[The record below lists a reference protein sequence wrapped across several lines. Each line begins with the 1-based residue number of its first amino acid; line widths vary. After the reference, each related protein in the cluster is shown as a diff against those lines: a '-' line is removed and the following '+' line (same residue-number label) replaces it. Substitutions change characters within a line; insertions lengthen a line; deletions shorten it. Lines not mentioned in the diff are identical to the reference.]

1 MKRLIAAVSFLLL
14 IVFTN
19 SFAQTTNATLGGT
32 VSDSTGAL
40 IPGVTVTATNTQTGI
55 VASVVTN
62 ETGAYQFA
70 SLQTGVYKVTSELP
84 GFQTQTYNNVTLGV
98 GQQVRLNFTL
108 QVASQAQN
116 VEVNI
121 AADTLIATTSSS
133 VGAVL
138 PEYKVRDL
146 PLATRNIL
154 DLVNTTPGVQG
165 SNFAGARLTQLNTTR
180 DGIPVSDGR
189 YDIGAATTTY
199 TSPDLVDEVRVIVAP
214 ADAELGRGSG
224 QIQMSTRSGTNDLR
238 GSLFWVNRNSK
249 LAANSWS
256 NNFNGTGKNFYNGNQ
271 FGGRVGGPV
280 IKNKTFFFFLFDG
293 QRYVTKSFFT
303 GAVLTDQARLGIF
316 RYFPGV
322 QGANATAGT
331 ATVDRNGTPVAPA
344 GASGPLASVNVFGR
358 EDANGVFT
366 PWDAN
371 RTQLDTTGYI
381 KRLIDKMPHPNDFTG
396 CGPSNVFAPAPLGNP
411 NLCDG
416 LNVAGYRWLRR
427 NEGVDVANGDGQDTD
442 RNQYNMR
449 IDHNFNSRHKA
460 SFSGTWERDWAETTQ
475 AGMANWPGGYNGS
488 VRRAPRVI
496 TGSVVSTLSP
506 RLVNEFRMG
515 SRKNWNFSW
524 SSVWRPDAVGNAARQ
539 ELPTHGGVAFFP
551 TQLLFP
557 DHIITSVSGAATR
570 GQTSPI
576 WTFSDTLSWT
586 QGKHAFKGGYELR
599 LTSSRGWNGSDNP
612 DWYKFSV
619 VTVGAPSGVPVTGI
633 SSTSIPGLTGN
644 SVTVMQNLLLDL
656 TGSVSNAP
664 LTFNILNPGDQDF
677 VPQTRIKDY
686 HQNEW
691 GAFFKDDWK
700 IRPDLTLNL
709 GVRYDW
715 YGVPW
720 EANGMHALPVG
731 GASGLYGITA
741 GAPTVLQLVGKNSP
755 HPDTLFYQN
764 DWNNFAPAIG
774 LSWSLPWGGKDRTV
788 LRAGYGI
795 SYQGSASFN
804 AGLNVAS
811 GNNPGLSYNQT
822 FTLQGVNNTYFN
834 FASPNLPIPVPGPPA
849 TFKALT
855 PQGFYSRS
863 DPLVGFDDHRVNPYV
878 QNFNLEV
885 QRELAKNLTFEA
897 RYIGSKGTK
906 LYGGVSLNDMNISAQ
921 AAGQTLLEAFNQTR
935 AGLDAPLFDL
945 MLKGLNFATPPA
957 APLIVGT
964 NITGSAALRA
974 NLTFKPLLADGRIG
988 EFANALNTST
998 FATTTGAGGLI
1009 KNGGLPDNWLVP
1021 NPQYAAVV
1029 MMTNPGSSTY
1039 HSMNLQVTK
1048 RLSNGFASSFAYT
1061 WSRGLGEASQ
1071 DGNVSYLDP
1080 NNHHLNKS
1088 LLTFHRTNDIRSNG
1102 TFELP
1107 FGAGRK
1113 FLSGSNGLV
1122 GRLIEK
1128 WQLGGIMTWSSGQP
1142 LTITAT
1148 NSQITWTQVP
1158 GQIAIARTSNTPDI
1172 LGVFPK
1178 SSGTVTPIQIGATYF
1193 PGFTQDLDPSRAAVT
1208 TLDTLQ
1214 NTVSNKAIF
1223 ANGKVILANPA
1234 PGTVGTLGRTY
1245 IEGPSHIKFD
1255 VNLVKR
1261 IRVSETKN
1269 VEIRM
1274 DVIDILNTPWWNN
1287 PNLDI
1292 NSSTFG
1298 RMDASDFSAGL
1309 SNADNRSANRKFTFS
1324 TRFNF

>member
-1 MKRLIAAVSFLLL
+1 
-14 IVFTN
+14 
-19 SFAQTTNATLGGT
+19 
-32 VSDSTGAL
+32 
-40 IPGVTVTATNTQTGI
+40 
-55 VASVVTN
+55 VTN

-70 SLQTGVYKVTSELP
+70 SLQTGLYKVTSELP
-84 GFQTQTYNNVTLGV
+84 GFQTQTYNNVNLGV
-98 GQQVRLNFTL
+98 GQQVRLNFAL
-108 QVASQAQN
+108 QVATQAQN

-146 PLATRNIL
+146 PLSTRNIL

-165 SNFAGARLTQLNTTR
+165 SNFAGTRLTQLNTTR

-224 QIQMSTRSGTNDLR
+224 QIQMSTRSGTNDFR

-249 LAANSWS
+249 LAANSWQ
-256 NNFNGTGKNFYNGNQ
+256 NNFFGTGKNYYNGNQ

-293 QRYVTKSFFT
+293 QRYVTKSYFT
-303 GAVLTDQARLGIF
+303 GPVLTDQARQGIF
-316 RYFPGV
+316 RFFPGV
-322 QGANATAGT
+322 QGGNAVSTNP
-331 ATVDRNGTPVAPA
+331 TVDRNGNPVSPLLNGQPVAL
-344 GASGPLASVNVFGR
+344 SSLASANVFGR
-358 EDANGVFT
+358 DVNGVFT

-371 RTQLDTTGYI
+371 RTGFDSSGYI
-381 KRLIDKMPHPNDFTG
+381 KRLIGKMPSPNDFTS
-396 CGPSNVFAPAPLGNP
+396 CGTNLIFTTNGA
-411 NLCDG
+411 LCDG

-442 RNQYNMR
+442 RNQYNVR
-449 IDHNFNSRHKA
+449 IDHNFNSSHKA

-475 AGMANWPGGYNGS
+475 AGMANWPGGYNGL

-496 TGSVVSTLSP
+496 TGSLVSTLSP
-506 RLVNEFRMG
+506 TVVNEFRMG
-515 SRKNWNFSW
+515 SRKNWNYSW
-524 SSVWRPDAVGNAARQ
+524 SSIWRPDAVGDAARK
-539 ELPTHGGVAFFP
+539 ELPTHAGVAFFP
-551 TQLLFP
+551 TQALFP

-599 LTSSRGWNGSDNP
+599 LTSSRGWNGTDNP
-612 DWYKFSV
+612 DWYKYPV
-619 VTVGAPSGVPVTGI
+619 VTVGAGGAPVTGI
-633 SSTSIPGLTGN
+633 NTISGLTGN

-656 TGSVSNAP
+656 TGSVSAVP
-664 LTFNILNPGDQDF
+664 LTFNILKPTDQEF
-677 VPQTRIKDY
+677 VAQTRIKDY

-700 IRPDLTLNL
+700 IHPNLTLNL

-720 EANGMHALPVG
+720 ESNGMHALPVG
-731 GASGLYGITA
+731 GAIGLYGITA

-764 DWNNFAPAIG
+764 DWNNFAPAVG
-774 LSWSLPWGGKDRTV
+774 LSWSLPWGGKDKTV
-788 LRAGYGI
+788 LRAGYGM
-795 SYQGSASFN
+795 SYQGAASYN

-811 GNNPGLSYNQT
+811 GNNPGLSFNQSLT
-822 FTLQGVNNTYFN
+822 TLGLGNKFFN
-834 FASPNLPIPVPGPPA
+834 FASPDLPIPVPEPTGVKP
-849 TFKALT
+849 LT
-855 PQGFYSRS
+855 PQGLYTRT

-878 QNFNLEV
+878 QNFNLEI

-906 LYGGVSLNDMNISAQ
+906 LYGGVSLDDMNIFAQ
-921 AAGQTLLEAFNQTR
+921 GAGQTLLDAFNQTR
-935 AGLDAPLFDL
+935 AGGDAPLFDL
-945 MLKGLNFATPPA
+945 MFKGLVVNTGQSA
-957 APLIVGT
+957 VGT
-964 NITGSAALRA
+964 NGVTGSAAIRQ
-974 NLTFKPLLADGRIG
+974 NSTFRQLLADGRVG
-988 EFANALNTST
+988 EFANTLNST
-998 FATTTGAGGLI
+998 TLFTTVGAGGLI
-1009 KNGGLPDNWLVP
+1009 KNAGLPENWLVP

-1029 MMTNPGSSTY
+1029 LSTNPGSSTY

-1061 WSRGLGEASQ
+1061 WSRALGDASL
-1071 DGNVSYLDP
+1071 DGNTSYLDP

-1088 LLTFHRTNDIRSNG
+1088 LLTFHRTHDIRSNG

-1107 FGAGRK
+1107 FGTGRK
-1113 FLSGSNGLV
+1113 FLSSSNGIV
-1122 GRLIEK
+1122 GRLVER

-1148 NSQITWTQVP
+1148 NSQLTWTQVP
-1158 GQIAIARTSNTPDI
+1158 GQIAITRTSNTPNI
-1172 LGVFPK
+1172 FGSFPK
-1178 SSGTVTPIQIGATYF
+1178 GSGEVTPIAAGATYF
-1193 PGFTQDLDPSRAAVT
+1193 PGLVQNDDPSKNAVADAQ
-1208 TLDTLQ
+1208 TLRTAF
-1214 NTVSNKAIF
+1214 SNKAIF
-1223 ANGKVILANPA
+1223 DAKGNIILANPT
-1234 PGTVGTLGRTY
+1234 PGVVGTLGRAY
-1245 IEGPSHIKFD
+1245 IEGPGHIKFD

-1287 PNLDI
+1287 PIVDI
-1292 NSSTFG
+1292 NNPSFG
-1298 RMDASDFSAGL
+1298 RMDAADVSTGL
-1309 SNADNRSANRKFTFS
+1309 SNADNRTANRKFTFS
-1324 TRFNF
+1324 TRLNF

>member
-1 MKRLIAAVSFLLL
+1 MTRPVLAALLL
-14 IVFTN
+14 LALCFTN
-19 SFAQTTNATLGGT
+19 AFAQTTNATLGGT
-32 VSDSTGAL
+32 VSDTSRAL
-40 IPGVTVTATNTQTGI
+40 MPGVTVTATNTQTGI
-55 VASVVTN
+55 VSTVVTN

-70 SLQTGVYKVTSELP
+70 SLQTGSYKVTAELP
-84 GFQTQTYNNVTLGV
+84 GFQTLTYNDTNLGV
-98 GQQVRLNFTL
+98 GQQVRLNFVL
-108 QVASQAQN
+108 QVSGQAQT
-116 VEVNI
+116 VEVSI

-146 PLATRNIL
+146 PLGTRNIL

-224 QIQMSTRSGTNDLR
+224 QIQMSTRSGTNQFR

-249 LAANSWS
+249 FATNSWG
-256 NNFNGTGKNFYNGNQ
+256 NNFFGSGKNFYNGNQ
-271 FGGRVGGPV
+271 FGGRVGGP
-280 IKNKTFFFFLFDG
+280 IKENKTFFFFLFDG

-303 GAVLTDQARLGIF
+303 GSVLTDQARQGIF

-322 QGANATAGT
+322 QGGNAVASTP
-331 ATVDRNGTPVAPA
+331 TVDRNGTPVAPA
-344 GASGPLASVNVFGR
+344 AATGPLTSLNVFGR
-358 EDANGVFT
+358 DVSGVFT
-366 PWDAN
+366 PWDNN

-381 KRLIDKMPHPNDFTG
+381 KRLIAKMPSPNDFTG
-396 CGPSNVFAPAPLGNP
+396 CGTSLIFTTNAA
-411 NLCDG
+411 LCDG

-442 RNQYNMR
+442 RNQYNVR

-475 AGMANWPGGYNGS
+475 AGMSNWPGGYNGA

-496 TGSVVSTLSP
+496 TGSLVSTLSP
-506 RLVNEFRMG
+506 RIVNEFRMG
-515 SRKNWNFSW
+515 SRKNWNYSW
-524 SSVWRPDAVGNAARQ
+524 SSIWRPDAVGDAARA

-551 TQLLFP
+551 TQALFP
-557 DHIITSVSGAATR
+557 DHIITSISGAATR

-599 LTSSRGWNGSDNP
+599 LTSSRGWNGTDNP

-619 VTVGAPSGVPVTGI
+619 VTVGAGGVPVTAI
-633 SSTSIPGLTGN
+633 NQIPGLTGN
-644 SVTVMQNLLLDL
+644 SVTVAQNLLLDL
-656 TGSVSNAP
+656 NGSVSQAP
-664 LTFNILNPGDQDF
+664 LTFNILRPTDQEF
-677 VPQTRIKDY
+677 VAQTRIKDY

-691 GAFFKDDWK
+691 GGFFKDDWK
-700 IRPDLTLNL
+700 IRQDLTFNL

-720 EANGMHALPVG
+720 ESNGMHALPVG
-731 GASGLYGITA
+731 GAKGLYGITA
-741 GAPTVLQLVGKNSP
+741 GSQTVLQLVGKNSP
-755 HPDTLFYQN
+755 NPDTLFYQN
-764 DWNNFAPAIG
+764 DRNNFAPAIG
-774 LSWSLPWGGKDRTV
+774 LSWSLPWGGKDKTV

-811 GNNPGLSYNQT
+811 GNNPGLSFNQS
-822 FTLQGVNNTYFN
+822 FVNEGVSNKYFN
-834 FASPNLPIPVPGPPA
+834 FASADLPIPVPAPTGVKP
-849 TFKALT
+849 LT
-855 PQGFYSRS
+855 PQGFYTRS

-878 QNFNLEV
+878 QNFSLEI
-885 QRELAKNLTFEA
+885 QRELAKNLTLEA

-906 LYGGVSLNDMNISAQ
+906 LYGGISLDDMNIYAQ
-921 AAGQTLLEAFNQTR
+921 GAGQTLLDAFNQTR
-935 AGLDAPLFDL
+935 AGLDAPLFDQ
-945 MLKGLNFATPPA
+945 MLKGLVLNTGQSA
-957 APLIVGT
+957 VGT
-964 NITGSAALRA
+964 NGVTGSAALRQ
-974 NLTFKPLLADGRIG
+974 NSTFKPFLADGRIG

-998 FATTTGAGGLI
+998 LATTTGAGGLI

-1029 MMTNPGSSTY
+1029 LGSNPGSSTY

-1061 WSRGLGEASQ
+1061 WSRTIGEASA
-1071 DGNVSYLDP
+1071 DGNISYLDP

-1088 LLTFHRTNDIRSNG
+1088 LLTFHRTNDFRSNG
-1102 TFELP
+1102 TWELP
-1107 FGAGRK
+1107 FGQGRK
-1113 FLSGSNGLV
+1113 FLTSSNGII
-1122 GRLIEK
+1122 GRLVEK
-1128 WQLGGIMTWSSGQP
+1128 WQLGGILQWNSGQP

-1148 NSQITWTQVP
+1148 NAQLTWTQVP
-1158 GQIAIARTSNTPDI
+1158 GQIAIVRTSNTANI
-1172 LGVFPK
+1172 LGAFPK
-1178 SSGTVTPIQIGATYF
+1178 STGEVTPIVNQANYF
-1193 PGFTQDLDPSRAAVT
+1193 AGFVQKDDPSKSGIT
-1208 TLDTLQ
+1208 NLQTLQ
-1214 NTVSNKAIF
+1214 SSFSNKAIF
-1223 ANGKVILANPA
+1223 DANGNIILANPA
-1234 PGTVGTLGRTY
+1234 PGQVGTLGRAY

-1269 VEIRM
+1269 VEIRIDAI
-1274 DVIDILNTPWWNN
+1274 DVLNTPWWNN
-1287 PNLDI
+1287 PTVDI
-1292 NSSTFG
+1292 NSPNFG
-1298 RMDASDFSAGL
+1298 RMDANDVSTGV
-1309 SNADNRSANRKFTFS
+1309 SNADNRSANRKFTFT

>member
-1 MKRLIAAVSFLLL
+1 MKKFLGTALLL
-14 IVFTN
+14 VFALITT

-55 VASVVTN
+55 VTSVVTN

-70 SLQTGVYKVTSELP
+70 SLQTGVYKVSSELP
-84 GFQTQTYNNVTLGV
+84 GFQTQTYNNVNLGV

-146 PLATRNIL
+146 PLGTRNIL

-165 SNFAGARLTQLNTTR
+165 SNFAGTRLTQLNTTR

-224 QIQMSTRSGTNDLR
+224 QIQMSTRSGTNQFR
-238 GSLFWVNRNSK
+238 GSIFWVNRNSK
-249 LAANSWS
+249 LASNSWS
-256 NNFNGTGKNFYNGNQ
+256 NNFFGTDKNYYNGNQ
-271 FGGRVGGPV
+271 YGGRIGGPV

-293 QRYVTKSFFT
+293 QRYVTKSYFT
-303 GAVLTDQARLGIF
+303 GAVLTDQARQGIF
-316 RYFPGV
+316 RFFPGV
-322 QGANATAGT
+322 QGGNATST
-331 ATVDRNGTPVAPA
+331 NPTVDRSGNPVSPVINGQPV
-344 GASGPLASVNVFGR
+344 PLASLTSANVFGR
-358 EDANGVFT
+358 DVNGVFT
-366 PWDAN
+366 PWDVN
-371 RTQLDTTGYI
+371 RTGFDSTGYI
-381 KRLIDKMPHPNDFTG
+381 KRLIAKMPSPNDFTG
-396 CGPSNVFAPAPLGNP
+396 CGTSLIFTTNGA
-411 NLCDG
+411 LCDG

-449 IDHNFNSRHKA
+449 IDHNFNSSHKA

-475 AGMANWPGGYNGS
+475 AGMSNWPGGYNGS
-488 VRRAPRVI
+488 VRRAPRII
-496 TGSVVSTLSP
+496 TGSLVSTLSP
-506 RLVNEFRMG
+506 TIVNEFRMG
-515 SRKNWNFSW
+515 SRKNWNYSW
-524 SSVWRPDAVGNAARQ
+524 SSIWRPDEVGDAARK
-539 ELPTHGGVAFFP
+539 ELPTKGGVAFFP
-551 TQLLFP
+551 TQALFP
-557 DHIITSVSGAATR
+557 DHIITSISGAATR

-599 LTSSRGWNGSDNP
+599 LTSSRGWNGTDNP
-612 DWYKFSV
+612 DWYKFPV
-619 VTVGAPSGVPVTGI
+619 VGVGAGGAPVTGI
-633 SSTSIPGLTGN
+633 NGIQGLTGN

-656 TGSVSNAP
+656 TGSVSTVP
-664 LTFNILNPGDQDF
+664 LTFNILKPTDQEF
-677 VPQTRIKDY
+677 VAQTRIKDY

-700 IRPDLTLNL
+700 IHPNLTLNL

-731 GASGLYGITA
+731 GAIGLYGITA
-741 GAPTVLQLVGKNSP
+741 GSPTVLQLVGKNSP

-764 DWNNFAPAIG
+764 DRNNFAPAVG
-774 LSWSLPWGGKDRTV
+774 LSWSLPWGGKDKTV
-788 LRAGYGI
+788 LRAGYGM
-795 SYQGSASFN
+795 SYQGAASYN

-811 GNNPGLSYNQT
+811 GNNPGLSFNQSLT
-822 FTLQGVNNTYFN
+822 SLGLGNRFFN
-834 FASPNLPIPVPGPPA
+834 FASPDLPIPVPAPVGVKP
-849 TFKALT
+849 LT
-855 PQGFYSRS
+855 PQGLYTRT

-878 QNFNLEV
+878 QNFNLEI
-885 QRELAKNLTFEA
+885 QRELAKNLTLEA

-906 LYGGVSLNDMNISAQ
+906 LYGGISLDDMNIYAQ
-921 AAGQTLLEAFNQTR
+921 GAGQTLLDAFNQTR
-935 AGLDAPLFDL
+935 AGGDSPLFDQ
-945 MLKGLNFATPPA
+945 MFRGLVVNTGQA
-957 APLIVGT
+957 AVGT
-964 NITGSAALRA
+964 NGVTGSAALRQ
-974 NLTFKPLLADGRIG
+974 NSTFRQFLADGRVG
-988 EFANALNTST
+988 EFANTLNST
-998 FATTTGAGGLI
+998 TLFTNLAGGLI
-1009 KNGGLPDNWLVP
+1009 QRAGLPENWLVP

-1029 MMTNPGSSTY
+1029 LSTNPGSSTY

-1061 WSRGLGEASQ
+1061 WSRTLGESST

-1080 NNHHLNKS
+1080 SNHHLNKS
-1088 LLTFHRTNDIRSNG
+1088 LLTFHRTHDIRSNG

-1107 FGAGRK
+1107 FGTGRK
-1113 FLSGSNGLV
+1113 FLSGSNGIV
-1122 GRLIEK
+1122 GRLIER

-1148 NSQITWTQVP
+1148 NSQLTWTQVP
-1158 GQIAIARTSNTPDI
+1158 GQIAITRTNNTANV
-1172 LGVFPK
+1172 LGAFPK
-1178 SSGTVTPIQIGATYF
+1178 STGEVTPIANGATYF
-1193 PGFTQDLDPSRAAVT
+1193 PGFVQNDDPSRNSVT
-1208 TLDTLQ
+1208 DAQTLRTSF
-1214 NTVSNKAIF
+1214 SNKAIF
-1223 ANGKVILANPA
+1223 DSKGNIILSNPA
-1234 PGTVGTLGRTY
+1234 PGLVGTLGRAY
-1245 IEGPSHIKFD
+1245 IEGPGHVKFD

-1261 IRVSETKN
+1261 IRVSESKN

-1287 PNLDI
+1287 PNVDI
-1292 NSSTFG
+1292 NNPAFG
-1298 RMDASDFSAGL
+1298 RMDAGDVSNGL